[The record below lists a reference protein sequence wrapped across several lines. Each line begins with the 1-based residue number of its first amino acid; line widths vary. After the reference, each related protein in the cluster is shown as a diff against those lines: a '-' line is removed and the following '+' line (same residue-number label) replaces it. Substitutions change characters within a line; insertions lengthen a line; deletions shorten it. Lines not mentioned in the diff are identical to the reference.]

1 MAKRQPATERIRIQ
15 LSIDASNPSF
25 SLLARLDENAQ
36 RRSLALSL
44 LNTSAVLLLSSPAA
58 AAGAAIVFAPAPTAS
73 PHKTSE
79 TAQSTLPGLV
89 SAEAGVKAQAARPQ
103 RQRLRDFVDLQQL
116 AG

>member
-89 SAEAGVKAQAARPQ
+89 SAEAGVKAQTARPQ

>member
-1 MAKRQPATERIRIQ
+1 MAKRQPTTERIRIQ

-44 LNTSAVLLLSSPAA
+44 LNTSAVLLLAAPAA
-58 AAGAAIVFAPAPTAS
+58 APGAAIVFSPATTAS
-73 PHKTSE
+73 PRTTSE
-79 TAQSTLPGLV
+79 AAQGALPSLV
-89 SAEAGVKAQAARPQ
+89 SAEPVVNAQTARPQ
-103 RQRLRDFVDLQQL
+103 RQRLRDFVDLKQL

>member
-58 AAGAAIVFAPAPTAS
+58 AGDAIVFAPAPTAS

-89 SAEAGVKAQAARPQ
+89 SAEAGVKAQAARRQ